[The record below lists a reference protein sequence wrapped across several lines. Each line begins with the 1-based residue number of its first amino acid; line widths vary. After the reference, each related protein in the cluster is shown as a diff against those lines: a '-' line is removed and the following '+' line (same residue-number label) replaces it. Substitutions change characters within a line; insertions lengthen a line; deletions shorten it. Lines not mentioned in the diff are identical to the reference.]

1 MTESSS
7 KGLTWGTLLAGVV
20 SALLLVAIGCVK
32 PLTSRDGAGPLGSS
46 LPGSSDS
53 RSPHQSFVSRESA
66 QRPGDSGPRSSRH

>member
-32 PLTSRDGAGPLGSS
+32 PLASRDGTGPLGSN
-46 LPGSSDS
+46 LQGSSES
-53 RSPHQSFVSRESA
+53 QSPQQRFVSRESA
-66 QRPGDSGPRSSRH
+66 PRSGDNGPRSSRH